1 MPCRLC
7 QVQIEPSLCEVCRFL
22 TEEKLPEV
30 PASCEYCGFP
40 IRHTAMSDCL
50 CQLCTGLLEVAQSS
64 DWLVRA
70 HNRWEREN
78 ILMARRKW
86 ELMGAGG
93 ASVL

>member
-7 QVQIEPSLCEVCRFL
+7 QLPIEASLCEVCRFL

-30 PASCEYCGFP
+30 PASCELCGFP
-40 IRHTAMSDCL
+40 IHHPTEVDGL
-50 CQLCTGLLEVAQSS
+50 CQLCTDLLAVALSS
-64 DWLVRA
+64 CWLVRA
-70 HNRWEREN
+70 HNQWEQEN
-78 ILMARRKW
+78 VLLARRKW

>member
-7 QVQIEPSLCEVCRFL
+7 QLQIEANLCDVCRFL

-40 IRHTAMSDCL
+40 IWHPAASDGL
-50 CQLCTGLLEVAQSS
+50 CQLCADLLEVVQSS
-64 DWLVRA
+64 VWLVRA
-70 HNRWEREN
+70 HNRWEQEN
-78 ILMARRKW
+78 ILLARRKW

-93 ASVL
+93 PSVL